1 MKTIKIK
8 DIGRTI
14 TGTTPSTKE
23 PQNYNSKDIMFVGPS
38 DIKNNRYVYKT
49 EKYISSFAFNNL
61 PTRQLS
67 KNSLLIDCI
76 GSDMGNV
83 AIATAS
89 CITNQQINAI
99 TDINFKNVLYFYY
112 LFLTQKS
119 YFHQIGMNG
128 STMPIISKS
137 LFDDLEIVIHN
148 EDDQQHIVNSINCEV
163 KYAC

>member
-1 MKTIKIK
+1 MKIIKIR

-23 PQNYNSKDIMFVGPS
+23 PENYNSKDIMFIGPS
-38 DIKNNRYVYKT
+38 DIKNNRYICKT

-67 KNSLLIDCI
+67 KNSLVIDCI

-83 AIATAS
+83 AVTTAS

-99 TDINFKNVLYFYY
+99 TDINF
-112 LFLTQKS
+112 
-119 YFHQIGMNG
+119 
-128 STMPIISKS
+128 
-137 LFDDLEIVIHN
+137 
-148 EDDQQHIVNSINCEV
+148 
-163 KYAC
+163 